1 MFQSRGVSP
10 LCRRRRPSASGFRP
24 RQRVLAALWCL
35 AAVLAPL
42 GQAHAACTPDG
53 TYSINNTGGGGQHT
67 KILKLFPGS
76 LSVRVI
82 DFVVVPPLQVSKSRS
97 RSPRTTPGSSAPG
110 GFFGTSSG
118 LSSITVSTVT
128 AFLGDTTATTNQPI
142 LANYLIGTFNVSV
155 SVTNGTNNPQLI
167 SLTNDIGNRQLR

>member
-1 MFQSRGVSP
+1 MSVGEWVS
-10 LCRRRRPSASGFRP
+10 AG
-24 RQRVLAALWCL
+24 QRVLAALWCL

-42 GQAHAACTPDG
+42 GQAYAACTPDG

-82 DFVVVPPLQVSKSRS
+82 DSCGGAAPAGVQVTFTLPPND
-97 RSPRTTPGSSAPG
+97 PGTPAPG
-110 GFFGTSSG
+110 GFFGTSSA

-128 AFLGDTTATTNQPI
+128 AFLGDTTATYNQP
-142 LANYLIGTFNVSV
+142 NTQP
-155 SVTNGTNNPQLI
+155 TT
-167 SLTNDIGNRQLR
+167 